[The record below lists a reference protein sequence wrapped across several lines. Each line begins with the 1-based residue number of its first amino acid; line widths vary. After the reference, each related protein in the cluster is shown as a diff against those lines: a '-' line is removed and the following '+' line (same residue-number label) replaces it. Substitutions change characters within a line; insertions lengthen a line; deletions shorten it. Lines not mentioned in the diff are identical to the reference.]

1 MNAGD
6 IDDSC
11 SGSRTLAQR
20 TMARVVDVV
29 AGVEASASGSGLVGV
44 VGVED
49 IEEETDQS
57 RIQGRR

>member
-1 MNAGD
+1 MNVGG

-20 TMARVVDVV
+20 AMARVVEVV
-29 AGVEASASGSGLVGV
+29 AGVEASGSGSGSVGV